1 MRISREFGRY
11 ELCLRS
17 YGYVQMQFR
26 FCLLHDAANVRAAQ
40 VLYQNDVH
48 CSFLA
53 TWKLEAASKLRGCA
67 RLVQLW
73 WVLNLAL
80 PCSCAPGCRQSC
92 SYQAMQW
99 YTAVNVTRYKLFG
112 PLSHATSSSHDM
124 MCAVC
129 CVNQEKIKSDTA
141 TSSIAGTK

>member
-17 YGYVQMQFR
+17 YGYVQMRFR
-26 FCLLHDAANVRAAQ
+26 FCLLHDAANVRAGQ
-40 VLYQNDVH
+40 LLYHDVH
-48 CSFLA
+48 RSFLA
-53 TWKLEAASKLRGCA
+53 TWKLEAAASKLRGRA
-67 RLVQLW
+67 RLVQIW
-73 WVLNLAL
+73 WFLSLVL
-80 PCSCAPGCRQSC
+80 PYSWAPGCRQRC

-112 PLSHATSSSHDM
+112 PLSHATSSSYDM